1 MYYSVILSRCYYKK
15 LEKTKKNI
23 ENFSDS
29 TKKIDSKKKVQIPYQ
44 DFKHQPKPN
53 ATNSRQ
59 GKSYQHE
66 GAISETQFQD
76 QFQDHIRDISKGFI
90 KSEFQIII
98 IPLYTS
104 AKETLS

>member
-1 MYYSVILSRCYYKK
+1 M
-15 LEKTKKNI
+15 
-23 ENFSDS
+23 
-29 TKKIDSKKKVQIPYQ
+29 QIPYQ